1 MLVKVVR
8 TFPVSW
14 DTQPLLKLA
23 MLIVALVV
31 KCYTNYTAQIY
42 LCIIAVLEQISE
54 HFIGVKPEKSWMWHA
69 NHIKT

>member
-8 TFPVSW
+8 IFPVSW

-42 LCIIAVLEQISE
+42 LCIIAVLEQSSE
-54 HFIGVKPEKSWMWHA
+54 HFISAKPEKSWMWHA